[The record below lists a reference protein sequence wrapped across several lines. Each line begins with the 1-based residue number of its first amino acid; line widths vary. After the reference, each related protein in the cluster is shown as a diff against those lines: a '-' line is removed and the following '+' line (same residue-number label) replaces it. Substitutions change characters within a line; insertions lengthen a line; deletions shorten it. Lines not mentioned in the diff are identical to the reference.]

1 MKRIKKEWRGVSCAT
16 VSIQGDILMNRM
28 TEQCCCS
35 CQNAK
40 PFSNFHTHVIIGK
53 KYLPVCKACCS
64 KKLKEY
70 IVATKSEAAG
80 LWCLLA
86 ELGIPFLRE
95 VWEPTQKIVFE
106 STNAG
111 RKPDLFLTYLR
122 VLKELGNI
130 VEGFWQSDMMLDDF
144 IESKKGKKEESKELI
159 DWNEQVAIWGK
170 FVQPDGTMDRDA
182 YDYLNFT
189 FADYTKDLLEMD
201 ANLIRRYRDL
211 AKAELRKRKADESGD
226 IQEIAKAQDNLRKM
240 LEMLK
245 LNEFQSNQLSEEKRS
260 YEYNVALVENYRPS
274 ECEELQE
281 YLDKVGYEKEKAIL
295 MRSIRN
301 SVAGTRD
308 YPDIPKEYQ

>member
-1 MKRIKKEWRGVSCAT
+1 
-16 VSIQGDILMNRM
+16 MNRM
-28 TEQCCCS
+28 TEAYCIN
-35 CQNAK
+35 CQSAK
-40 PFSNFHTHVIIGK
+40 AFSNFHNHVIVGK
-53 KYLPVCKACCS
+53 KYLPICKTCCN
-64 KKLKEY
+64 KKLKDY
-70 IVATKSEAAG
+70 ITATKNDAAG

-122 VLKELGNI
+122 TLKEFGI
-130 VEGFWQSDMMLDDF
+130 MAEGFWQSNMMLDDF
-144 IESKKGKKEESKELI
+144 VEIGESKKEEAKEVVDL
-159 DWNEQVAIWGK
+159 NEQQRIWGK
-170 FVQPDGTMDRDA
+170 FEPE
-182 YDYLNFT
+182 DYEFLNFT
-189 FADYTKDLLEMD
+189 FNEYTQELLEMD

-245 LNEFQSNQLSEEKRS
+245 LNEFQSNQISEEKRAF
-260 YEYNVALVENYRPS
+260 EYNVALIENYRPA
-274 ECEELQE
+274 ECEKLQE
-281 YLDKVGYEKEKAIL
+281 YLDRVGYEKEKAIL

-301 SVAGTRD
+301 AVAETRD

>member
-1 MKRIKKEWRGVSCAT
+1 
-16 VSIQGDILMNRM
+16 MNRM
-28 TEQCCCS
+28 TEAYCCG
-35 CQNAK
+35 CQSAK
-40 PFSNFHTHVIIGK
+40 AFFNFHTHVAVGQ
-53 KYLPVCKACCS
+53 KYLPLCKTCCN
-64 KKLKEY
+64 KKLKSY
-70 IVATKSEAAG
+70 IAATKNEGAG

-95 VWEPTQKIVFE
+95 VWEPTQKIIFN
-106 STNAG
+106 STNVG
-111 RKPDLFLTYLR
+111 RKPDLLLTYLR
-122 VLKELGNI
+122 TIKELGI
-130 VEGFWQSDMMLDDF
+130 VVEGFWQSDIMLDDL
-144 IESKKGKKEESKELI
+144 IDINKKEKQEIKEVI
-159 DWNEQVAIWGK
+159 DWHEQINIWGK
-170 FVQPDGTMDRDA
+170 FLKEDGSIDEDA
-182 YDYLNFT
+182 YNYLNFT
-189 FADYTKDLLEMD
+189 FSDYTKDLLEMD

-245 LNEFQSNQLSEEKRS
+245 LNEFQNNQISEEKRS